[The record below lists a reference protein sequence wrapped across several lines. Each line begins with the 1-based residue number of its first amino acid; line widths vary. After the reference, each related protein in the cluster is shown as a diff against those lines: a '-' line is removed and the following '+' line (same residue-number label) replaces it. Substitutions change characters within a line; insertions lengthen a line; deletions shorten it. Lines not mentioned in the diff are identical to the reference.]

1 MKPLYSQALLQD
13 CREKEIVCSRE
24 KIRMELSAWC
34 REKET
39 NGFVYS
45 SSIKISLIV
54 PNVGLTEQDHQIRMI
69 GLIVCCSLVPRLS
82 MCTNKKC
89 VLQATKSWVGPWE
102 RGQVCCTMLQ
112 TSSQHYL
119 LHVHRVGIKYSS
131 TLQAKFLF
139 YCTEPDESQVW
150 AHFTRCTATVQYNY
164 TRKNRQ
170 YLTLAGRINSLMV
183 MVAYPANFSPD

>member
-34 REKET
+34 KGKET

-45 SSIKISLIV
+45 SSMKISLIILDCAKCRFNRTRSSNQNDWFV
-54 PNVGLTEQDHQIRMI
+54 VALFPGSPCPQTKNVYCKQPKAGNEA
-69 GLIVCCSLVPRLS
+69 
-82 MCTNKKC
+82 KF
-89 VLQATKSWVGPWE
+89 VLH
-102 RGQVCCTMLQ
+102 MLQ

-119 LHVHRVGIKYSS
+119 LHVQRVGIKYSS

-150 AHFTRCTATVQYNY
+150 AHFTRCTAAVQYNY
-164 TRKNRQ
+164 WVKTRKNRQ
-170 YLTLAGRINSLMV
+170 YLTYAGRINSLMV